1 MGRSLIN
8 YYFCYS
14 FRMEECVAG
23 SIGDKGHQGGLQ
35 NAAETDK
42 GQNIFV
48 ARRDFVLVIFVLKNL
63 YLRIDHTLNC
73 DFKNHIRKYLS
84 IFWFSSAEKIGVYCT

>member
-1 MGRSLIN
+1 
-8 YYFCYS
+8 
-14 FRMEECVAG
+14 MEECVAG

-48 ARRDFVLVIFVLKNL
+48 AR
-63 YLRIDHTLNC
+63 NC